1 MEKYL
6 KDNSPFYLPYHDRD
20 TSDYGLSQVHAH
32 IFIAGT
38 IENSLGERESH
49 RVGKSQVVATPYA
62 LEREDNLHRIARD
75 QMEQVLD
82 RTIGLEWRDLRPPDP
97 EPTSPEHPTI
107 WDELMA
113 DITVDTP
120 PPEKPKPQPP
130 SIQEPSLGFD
140 LEL

>member
-20 TSDYGLSQVHAH
+20 TSDYGLSQLHTH

-49 RVGKSQVVATPYA
+49 RVGKAQVVASPYA

-75 QMEQVLD
+75 QMEQILD
-82 RTIGLEWRDLRPPDP
+82 RTIGLEWRDLRPPDQELAP
-97 EPTSPEHPTI
+97 EGHQSI

-113 DITVDTP
+113 SVTTDTP
-120 PPEKPKPQPP
+120 QLEIQRDEPP
-130 SIQEPSLGFD
+130 SIPNETPGFD
-140 LEL
+140 MEL